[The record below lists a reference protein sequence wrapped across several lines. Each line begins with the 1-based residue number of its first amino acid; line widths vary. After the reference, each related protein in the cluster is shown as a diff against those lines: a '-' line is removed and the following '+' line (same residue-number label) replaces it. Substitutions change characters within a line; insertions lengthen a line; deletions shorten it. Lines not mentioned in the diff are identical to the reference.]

1 MVTISV
7 SKCKGHSD
15 PPICLSLESAITL
28 LNVRLGLLRVCL
40 RREHSLACIIVR
52 PIGNDLSVGIY
63 TLMFMIFFF
72 INSGLW
78 T

>member
-15 PPICLSLESAITL
+15 PPICLALESAITL

-52 PIGNDLSVGIY
+52 PIVK
-63 TLMFMIFFF
+63 
-72 INSGLW
+72 
-78 T
+78 